1 MGETTG
7 GVLRRGPDRIIGG
20 VCSGLAIYF
29 GVDPLLVRIVF
40 VILALIPPGIGI
52 GVLLYLA
59 LWFLM
64 EPPQGAPTSATRNI
78 GARLRMMSDEIRED
92 FRTGFRT
99 HPTGAATPPSPTGDP
114 AGSPTPTGAPASPP
128 LQGRWSGSSHGDR
141 PRGLWLGIIL
151 IVIGAYFLID
161 NLGWFRLIHWEIVGP
176 VILIAAGLL
185 FLARRR

>member
-1 MGETTG
+1 MGETAG
-7 GVLRRGPDRIIGG
+7 GVLRRGPDRIVGG
-20 VCSGLAIYF
+20 VCSGLATYF

-40 VILALIPPGIGI
+40 VVLALIPPGLGI
-52 GVLLYLA
+52 GVILYGA

-78 GARLRMMSDEIRED
+78 GARVRAMSDELRED

-99 HPTGAATPPSPTGDP
+99 HPSSAPPSSTGDP
-114 AGSPTPTGAPASPP
+114 AGSPPPAGAPVPP
-128 LQGRWSGSSHGDR
+128 PSQDRWSGPTHGDR

-151 IVIGAYFLID
+151 IAIGGYFLIA